1 MRAKSVR
8 RNRHKPTVGEQ
19 ITRIAEMIR
28 KLALKNLET
37 KELDVTAMYALQ
49 DAVND
54 AAYVSPIPSTS
65 NAPKG
70 V

>member
-54 AAYVSPIPSTS
+54 AAYVSPIPYNS